1 MSLSTEAFSLKLSES
16 ALDELSRCANREDR
30 GKKLLEFIDA
40 EIAKM
45 DQWAKD
51 ALGGPGAK
59 FENAYLRTYLY
70 RKITGELEGV
80 GDIEHLPTPTNGESF
95 PTLG

>member
-1 MSLSTEAFSLKLSES
+1 MGLSVDAFSLKLSES

-40 EIAKM
+40 EIRKM
-45 DQWAKD
+45 DQWSQN

-70 RKITGELEGV
+70 RKVTGELEGV
-80 GDIEHLPTPTNGESF
+80 GDIEHLPGPSNDTF
-95 PTLG
+95 PNLG